1 MEEEGRFG
9 KMNPAS
15 WMGIEV
21 AFGKRVV
28 GLDRYKLARK
38 RGIDVIVEGLPRGPT
53 MVLRLMWEREGKMGL
68 NVHRGFEARRVVRD
82 RGLKAIVISP

>member
-1 MEEEGRFG
+1 
-9 KMNPAS
+9 MNPAS

-38 RGIDVIVEGLPRGPT
+38 RGIDV
-53 MVLRLMWEREGKMGL
+53 
-68 NVHRGFEARRVVRD
+68 
-82 RGLKAIVISP
+82 